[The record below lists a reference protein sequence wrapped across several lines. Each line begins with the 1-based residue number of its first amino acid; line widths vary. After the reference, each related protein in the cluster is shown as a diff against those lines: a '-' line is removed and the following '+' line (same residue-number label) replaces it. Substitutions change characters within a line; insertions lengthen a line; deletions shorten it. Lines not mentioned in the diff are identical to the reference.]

1 MLNILNKKKPK
12 PNVPKKKIAEI
23 WVTEKGNPVLRNL
36 GKVENADLVQVLSM
50 LRDSLMS
57 EVIIKKF
64 LDEQDASIID
74 PNTGMP
80 TLSDRGN

>member
-1 MLNILNKKKPK
+1 MKTKLFRNKQ
-12 PNVPKKKIAEI
+12 PNTPKKKIAEI

-36 GKVENADLVQVLSM
+36 GKVEDADLVQVLAM

-57 EVIIKKF
+57 KVIIQKF
-64 LDEQDASIID
+64 LDEKDSRIVN
-74 PNTGMP
+74 PVTNMP